1 MNKVDTD
8 IKLVVET
15 VREIEAPL
23 GGTSVE
29 YVITGTFKQSL
40 FNSNCED
47 NGIVHVEISKSYRE
61 FEDLYAKMKK
71 KYTSLC
77 LPVLPK
83 SKLEDHNVVEEKRK
97 HLDNFVKG
105 VAQNKNISLSPI
117 LLQFLGVDRDNL
129 QKSSVCKGNSKINNQ
144 YTEDKKE
151 TTREKTVIVDD
162 DGFDIFEELQGEQ
175 HPTFSKM
182 SDIKKKKEGLFD
194 DTEVTEPE
202 LFGYTKSK
210 SAYSRKTLE
219 YQPTVESKSPAGE
232 SAEESKSATSSLPG
246 EENTDE
252 WLFTV
257 PNTHSDF
264 LFTSDDIDPK
274 KEEEN
279 EEEMTE
285 LLKVDTNLDD
295 LFGKKMSPPKTD
307 IETTQSQA
315 AVSSTVTFDV
325 ATASETDSVSTFNVV
340 KPVPKPRAKNI
351 STCKNSTSH
360 HDPVS
365 SNNEETKKQLQEET
379 FKKCKPTPPPKPV
392 SVTSV
397 KPVPLPKPKILQK
410 PVAGNQSTH
419 FLGAS
424 KMSHPSAE
432 IKQTQTLDK
441 EVNKLPVESEK
452 TEDIDIVKY
461 IEEEQKSTQSTVS
474 LFD

>member
-8 IKLVVET
+8 INLVVDT

-40 FNSNCED
+40 LNSNCED

-83 SKLEDHNVVEEKRK
+83 SKLEDQNVVEEKRK
-97 HLDNFVKG
+97 HLDNFVRE

-117 LLQFLGVDRDNL
+117 LLQFLGIDKDNP
-129 QKSSVCKGNSKINNQ
+129 QKSGVCKGNSKINNQ
-144 YTEDKKE
+144 FIEDKKE
-151 TTREKTVIVDD
+151 TTREKTVTVDD
-162 DGFDIFEELQGEQ
+162 DGFDIFEELQSEQ

-202 LFGYTKSK
+202 LFGYSKSK
-210 SAYSRKTLE
+210 SAYSRKTVE
-219 YQPTVESKSPAGE
+219 NQPADESKSPAGE
-232 SAEESKSATSSLPG
+232 VAEESKLATSLLLG
-246 EENTDE
+246 EESKDE

-257 PNTHSDF
+257 PSTHSDF
-264 LFTSDDIDPK
+264 LFTSDNKDPK
-274 KEEEN
+274 KEEN

-295 LFGKKMSPPKTD
+295 LFGKKIPPPKTD
-307 IETTQSQA
+307 IETAQSQA
-315 AVSSTVTFDV
+315 TVSSTVHFDV
-325 ATASETDSVSTFNVV
+325 ATASDTDNVSTFNVV
-340 KPVPKPRAKNI
+340 KPVPKPRTKNI
-351 STCKNSTSH
+351 SACKDTTSH

-365 SNNEETKKQLQEET
+365 SNNEE
-379 FKKCKPTPPPKPV
+379 
-392 SVTSV
+392 
-397 KPVPLPKPKILQK
+397 
-410 PVAGNQSTH
+410 GN
-419 FLGAS
+419 
-424 KMSHPSAE
+424 
-432 IKQTQTLDK
+432 
-441 EVNKLPVESEK
+441 
-452 TEDIDIVKY
+452 
-461 IEEEQKSTQSTVS
+461 
-474 LFD
+474 